1 MRIALVFYDKG
12 VVGDQVTVT
21 ERYCRDDSAIRA
33 FLKREV
39 KVLDNVKG
47 FSEGELGSS
56 TKLIADCSCRVRNNR
71 EGV

>member
-1 MRIALVFYDKG
+1 VRIALVFYDKG

-56 TKLIADCSCRVRNNR
+56 T
-71 EGV
+71 